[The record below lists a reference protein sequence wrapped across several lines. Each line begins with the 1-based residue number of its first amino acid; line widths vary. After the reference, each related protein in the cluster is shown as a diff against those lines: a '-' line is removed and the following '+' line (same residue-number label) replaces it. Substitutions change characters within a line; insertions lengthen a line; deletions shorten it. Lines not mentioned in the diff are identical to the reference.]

1 MSVDALP
8 TLLSV
13 MTPFP
18 YTAPA
23 DVSMSEASTR
33 FEEHAIRHL
42 PLVRGERIV
51 GLLRRDVL
59 EVALEHAGA
68 GHPALAV
75 SRQNPLVVDQG
86 ARLEDVL
93 ARLAEDAGDAAL
105 VVRHGKLVGIV
116 TSTDI
121 CQGFAELLGL
131 RDDDDPDVA

>member
-1 MSVDALP
+1 MDAPP

-23 DVSMSEASTR
+23 ELSVSEAIAR
-33 FEEHAIRHL
+33 LEEHAIRHL
-42 PLVRGERIV
+42 PLVHGERIV
-51 GLLRRDVL
+51 GLVRRDVL
-59 EVALEHAGA
+59 EVALDHAGA
-68 GHPALAV
+68 THSALSV
-75 SRQNPLVVDQG
+75 SRQDPLVVDQG

-93 ARLAEDAGDAAL
+93 VRLAEDAGDAAL

-121 CQGFAELLGL
+121 CQGFAALLGL
-131 RDDDDPDVA
+131 REDDDPDVA

>member
-1 MSVDALP
+1 VDAAP

-23 DVSMSEASTR
+23 ELNASEALAR
-33 FEEHAIRHL
+33 FEEHGIRHL
-42 PLVRGERIV
+42 PLVQSERIV

-59 EVALEHAGA
+59 EVALTHAGA
-68 GHPALAV
+68 SLPALEVA
-75 SRQNPLVVDQG
+75 RQDPLVVDQG
-86 ARLEDVL
+86 TRLEDVL

-105 VVRHGKLVGIV
+105 VLRHGKLVGIV

-121 CQGFAELLGL
+121 CRGFAIALGL
-131 RDDDDPDVA
+131 RDEGDPDVA

>member
-1 MSVDALP
+1 VSVDAAP

-23 DVSMSEASTR
+23 DSSASEALAR
-33 FEEHAIRHL
+33 FEEHGIRHL

-59 EVALEHAGA
+59 EVAFEHAGA
-68 GHPALAV
+68 GHPALEVA
-75 SRQNPLVVDQG
+75 RPDPLVVDQG
-86 ARLEDVL
+86 TPLEDVL
-93 ARLAEDAGDAAL
+93 ARLAEDAGDAVL

-121 CQGFAELLGL
+121 CRGFAVALGL
-131 RDDDDPDVA
+131 RDEGDPDVA